1 MGSLSWF
8 IEGAKWVH
16 RSGSLKEQ
24 SRWRRSKGEISSDDG
39 KQSEKKHVLESFPL
53 GGWVAVT
60 VAVVVVFWDLGV
72 GGGRRCR
79 KGKKMMKEV
88 GGCGGVE
95 MEIR

>member
-39 KQSEKKHVLESFPL
+39 KQSEKKRVLESMIEKRESQISL
-53 GGWVAVT
+53 K
-60 VAVVVVFWDLGV
+60 LMKV
-72 GGGRRCR
+72 G
-79 KGKKMMKEV
+79 
-88 GGCGGVE
+88 
-95 MEIR
+95 